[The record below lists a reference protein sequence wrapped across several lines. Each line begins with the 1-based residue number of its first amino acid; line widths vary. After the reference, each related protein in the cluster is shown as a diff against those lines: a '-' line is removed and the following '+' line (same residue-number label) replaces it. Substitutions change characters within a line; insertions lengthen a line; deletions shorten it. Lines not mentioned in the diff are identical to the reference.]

1 MKGRIVLIWKLA
13 GAALAAA
20 AIATAPVAGAAPN
33 SNATDN
39 ADQHAQDRGLT
50 VAGSTGSASDVL
62 SAVQGIT
69 PDQAQKGLGIA
80 AGHVPAP

>member
-1 MKGRIVLIWKLA
+1 MWKLA
-13 GAALAAA
+13 GVALAAA

-33 SNATDN
+33 SNSDGAN
-39 ADQHAQDRGLT
+39 QHAHDNGLN
-50 VAGSTGSASDVL
+50 VAGATGNGPSGVL

-69 PDQAQKGLGIA
+69 PGQAQTGLGIA